1 MDIIHIEAHYKG
13 DVVLPKDF
21 IEKLPKEIILF
32 TTVQY
37 INTLNSIKKQLEE
50 NKISVSLIQTRHT
63 CYKGQIL
70 GCSTQTIELNNDFVY
85 IGDGLFHPKALL
97 IRNKN
102 RKVYSFNPK
111 TGDQIIYDNKTT
123 ESILKKLKGLYSKF
137 LMAKKIGV
145 LITLKPGQSKP
156 AIANFL
162 ETKYPE
168 KQFYFFADHTYNFSS
183 LADFKGIEMF
193 LNTMC
198 ERIGLDDMDVQ
209 EIAIFNIEDLKD
221 MEKGVFD

>member
-1 MDIIHIEAHYKG
+1 MDIIHVEAHYKG
-13 DVVLPKDF
+13 DVVLPQDF
-21 IEKLPKEIILF
+21 IEKLPKEIVLF

-37 INTLNSIKKQLEE
+37 IETIDSIKEQLTKHGIKV
-50 NKISVSLIQTRHT
+50 NLVRARHT
-63 CYKGQIL
+63 CYDGQIL
-70 GCSTQTIELNNDFVY
+70 GCSTQTIEYDKDFVY

-102 RKVYSFNPK
+102 SIAFLFNPK
-111 TGDQIIYDNKTT
+111 TGYQIIYDDKTT
-123 ESILKKLKGLYSKF
+123 ETILKKLKGLYSKF
-137 LMAKKIGV
+137 LMSKKIGV

-156 AIANFL
+156 FLAKFL
-162 ETKYPE
+162 ETEYPE

-183 LADFKGIEMF
+183 LVDFKGIDLF

-209 EIAIFNIEDLKD
+209 DVPIFNIEDLKD